1 MTESERH
8 LLIVLT
14 PEERKRFLTLLEN
27 EGVDTSSPVAIKDW
41 VLYQVGIEPE
51 VQA

>member
-1 MTESERH
+1 MIGEPLR
-8 LLIVLT
+8 
-14 PEERKRFLTLLEN
+14 
-27 EGVDTSSPVAIKDW
+27 VDTSSPVAIKDW

>member
-1 MTESERH
+1 MTELDRH

-14 PEERKRFLTLLEN
+14 PDERERLLTLLEF